1 VSQSD
6 HRAGGAPVE
15 PAIDVGITTASGE
28 GVRSGVAYLYTAR
41 MLVAA
46 AGWAGTVIIVR
57 TLSPSDWGRYSFVF
71 GLLGIIGFV
80 VDLQIGRLVLREVI
94 EAGAR
99 AGHVVGSYIAF
110 RLLIGLASFVIAVAI
125 VVAGHYDA
133 TIVWATVVAA
143 LGFFFIAPANGF
155 VVWFQARVWL
165 RPFAIGT
172 VAGAVVQLALVLAVA
187 SSGQGTVVLFALTV
201 TAGQVTV
208 LAWRLWALHR
218 RQMAFR
224 LRAEG
229 SQWWT
234 WIKEALPLSIGAA
247 LFSIYYRVDIV
258 MLEALDS
265 ARAVGEYTIGYKFAD
280 LAIFFP
286 EALLTPVMTLM
297 VAAWPNDRSS
307 LRHHVRQS
315 LVLLTVAGVAIGAGF
330 ALIARPLIELLY
342 GGRYDVS
349 TDAARL
355 LVAGSVVQYLTYLC
369 FVVLIAIGRNRAY
382 AVAGLVGLAL
392 NVCLNLILIPAFSFN
407 GSAVATVIT
416 EVAVAMFLV
425 AIVRRTPDLLSVPW
439 AAIARTGAAGLAM
452 TAVYLGA
459 ATALP
464 WPVAGGAAMATFLV
478 ALHFLRVDGPGGLR
492 TLVRNARFEVTG
504 GAAGRSG
511 VQTET
516 PSDR

>member
-1 VSQSD
+1 MSQSD
-6 HRAGGAPVE
+6 HRAGRASVE
-15 PAIDVGITTASGE
+15 PAIDVGVATTSGE

-57 TLSPSDWGRYSFVF
+57 ALSPSDWGRYSFVF

-80 VDLQIGRLVLREVI
+80 VDLQIGRLVLREVV
-94 EAGAR
+94 EAGDR

-125 VVAGHYDA
+125 VVVGPYDA

-143 LGFFFIAPANGF
+143 VGFFFIAPANGF

-172 VAGAVVQLALVLAVA
+172 VAGAVVQFALVLAVA
-187 SSGQGTVVLFALTV
+187 STGRGTVVLFALTV

-208 LAWRLWALHR
+208 LGWRLWALHR
-218 RQMAFR
+218 RRMVFR

-286 EALLTPVMTLM
+286 EALLTPVVTLM
-297 VAAWPNDRSS
+297 VAAWPNDLPS
-307 LRHHVRQS
+307 LRRHVRES
-315 LVLLTVAGVAIGAGF
+315 FILLIVAGVAIGVGF

-355 LVAGSVVQYLTYLC
+355 LVAGSVFQYLTYLS

-392 NVCLNLILIPAFSFN
+392 NVGLNLILIPAYSFN

-416 EVAVAMFLV
+416 EVAVAAFLL
-425 AIVRRTPDLLSVPW
+425 AILRRTPELLSVPW
-439 AAIARTGAAGLAM
+439 SAILRTAVAGLAM

-464 WPVAGGAAMATFLV
+464 WPVAGGAAVLTFLV
-478 ALHFLRVDGPGGLR
+478 ALHVLRVDGPGGLR

-504 GAAGRSG
+504 GAAGGSD
-511 VQTET
+511 VQAET

>member
-1 VSQSD
+1 MV
-6 HRAGGAPVE
+6 
-15 PAIDVGITTASGE
+15 
-28 GVRSGVAYLYTAR
+28 
-41 MLVAA
+41 
-46 AGWAGTVIIVR
+46 
-57 TLSPSDWGRYSFVF
+57 
-71 GLLGIIGFV
+71 
-80 VDLQIGRLVLREVI
+80 
-94 EAGAR
+94 
-99 AGHVVGSYIAF
+99 
-110 RLLIGLASFVIAVAI
+110 
-125 VVAGHYDA
+125 
-133 TIVWATVVAA
+133 
-143 LGFFFIAPANGF
+143 
-155 VVWFQARVWL
+155 
-165 RPFAIGT
+165 
-172 VAGAVVQLALVLAVA
+172 
-187 SSGQGTVVLFALTV
+187 
-201 TAGQVTV
+201 
-208 LAWRLWALHR
+208 
-218 RQMAFR
+218 FR

-247 LFSIYYRVDIV
+247 LFSVYYRVDIV

-286 EALLTPVMTLM
+286 EALLTPVVTLM
-297 VAAWPNDRSS
+297 VAAWPNDLPS
-307 LRHHVRQS
+307 LRRHVRES
-315 LVLLTVAGVAIGAGF
+315 FILLIVAGVAIGVGF

-355 LVAGSVVQYLTYLC
+355 LVAGSVFQYLTYLS

-392 NVCLNLILIPAFSFN
+392 NVGLNLILIPAYSFN

-416 EVAVAMFLV
+416 EVAVAAFLL
-425 AIVRRTPDLLSVPW
+425 AILRRTPELLSVPW
-439 AAIARTGAAGLAM
+439 SAILRTAVAGLAM

-464 WPVAGGAAMATFLV
+464 WPVAGGAAVLTFLV
-478 ALHFLRVDGPGGLR
+478 ALHVLRVDGPGGLR

-504 GAAGRSG
+504 GAAGGSD
-511 VQTET
+511 VQAET